1 MPLPAALHAPVF
13 LICVYWHTDGKIETK
28 LRSFLNVRKS
38 RLRTMVAVFG
48 LGEMELV
55 VFRISGMDWWMPESS
70 AAPFLMCLTVDNVDT
85 KRRRVAINDLVCI
98 EEIHHSDIDAQLSA
112 EYQTTKITITW
123 GVYCGGGKKRGQESG
138 HGRQR
143 NPVRTNSRKSCRSRI
158 NFSLVI
164 FEG

>member
-55 VFRISGMDWWMPESS
+55 VFRISGMD
-70 AAPFLMCLTVDNVDT
+70 
-85 KRRRVAINDLVCI
+85 
-98 EEIHHSDIDAQLSA
+98 
-112 EYQTTKITITW
+112 
-123 GVYCGGGKKRGQESG
+123 
-138 HGRQR
+138 
-143 NPVRTNSRKSCRSRI
+143 
-158 NFSLVI
+158 
-164 FEG
+164 